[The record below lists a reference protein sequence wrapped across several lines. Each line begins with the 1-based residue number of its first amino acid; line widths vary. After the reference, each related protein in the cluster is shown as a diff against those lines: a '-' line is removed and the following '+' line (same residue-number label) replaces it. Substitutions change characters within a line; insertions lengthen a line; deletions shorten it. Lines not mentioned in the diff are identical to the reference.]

1 MRDEIVTYS
10 MICRITALL
19 YIPLCVAC
27 AVSFFFTANL
37 QGFLGSLVT
46 IPLIFLP
53 DIGYRLFRWK
63 KSYPLNIVYYILL
76 LVCVSGGITFRLWRW
91 IPYYSVI
98 CDIVLVFFTLL
109 VGRILPHYLHTSR
122 VPLSARLTASFSAMF
137 SVAISFLTILVRILS
152 ALAMH
157 RTMISTVD
165 IAIELVAILLSSI
178 VLSLFF
184 EHFPNNR
191 FCAFSLSGVNRFVK
205 FNCKPVS
212 STITILKD

>member
-19 YIPLCVAC
+19 YIPLCAAC

-46 IPLIFLP
+46 IPLILLP
-53 DIGYRLFRWK
+53 DIGYRLFHWK
-63 KSYPLNIVYYILL
+63 KSYPLNIIYYILL
-76 LVCVSGGITFRLWRW
+76 LVYVSGGITFRLWRW

-98 CDIVLVFFTLL
+98 CNIMLVFFTLL

-122 VPLSARLTASFSAMF
+122 VPLSERLTASFAAMF
-137 SVAISFLTILVRILS
+137 SVAISFLTILIRILF
-152 ALAMH
+152 ALTMH
-157 RTMISTVD
+157 QATLSTVD
-165 IAIELVAILLSSI
+165 IAVQLIATLLSSI
-178 VLSLFF
+178 
-184 EHFPNNR
+184 
-191 FCAFSLSGVNRFVK
+191 AFSLLLIYSPNNQFSAFALSAVNRFVK
-205 FNCKPVS
+205 LNCKPTS

>member
-10 MICRITALL
+10 MVCRITALL

-37 QGFLGSLVT
+37 QAVLSSLIT
-46 IPLIFLP
+46 IPLILLP
-53 DIGYRLFRWK
+53 DIGYRLFHWK
-63 KSYPLNIVYYILL
+63 KSYSLNIIYYIVL
-76 LVCVSGGITFRLWRW
+76 LVCVSGGVTFRLWRW
-91 IPYYSVI
+91 IPCYSVV
-98 CDIVLVFFTLL
+98 CDIVLVWFALL

-157 RTMISTVD
+157 RTMISTAD
-165 IAIELVAILLSSI
+165 IAVELVTILLSSI

-191 FCAFSLSGVNRFVK
+191 FCAFSLSAVSRFVK
-205 FNCKPVS
+205 LNCKPVS